1 MKILIT
7 ALIFLLFFSIIYIDF
22 TIKKVIKEAQS
33 NKSNYKTEKA
43 LRTLK
48 NKEKHTK
55 IKIQKAQQHLDSN
68 KLT

>member
-1 MKILIT
+1 MKILIS

-33 NKSNYKTEKA
+33 NKSNFMTDKA
-43 LRTLK
+43 LHTLK

-55 IKIQKAQQHLDSN
+55 IEIQKAQQHLDEQ
-68 KLT
+68 

>member
-33 NKSNYKTEKA
+33 NKSNYKTDKA
-43 LRTLK
+43 LHIVK
-48 NKEKHTK
+48 NKEKYTK
-55 IKIQKAQQHLDSN
+55 LKIQKAQQDLDEQ
-68 KLT
+68 